1 MHVADAGAQRLTRLE
16 KAQQL
21 ILIANRDRCVKPSK
35 PRSDTS
41 CSYQTDTFTKN

>member
-21 ILIANRDRCVKPSK
+21 ILIANRDRYIPQPCEA
-35 PRSDTS
+35 
-41 CSYQTDTFTKN
+41 